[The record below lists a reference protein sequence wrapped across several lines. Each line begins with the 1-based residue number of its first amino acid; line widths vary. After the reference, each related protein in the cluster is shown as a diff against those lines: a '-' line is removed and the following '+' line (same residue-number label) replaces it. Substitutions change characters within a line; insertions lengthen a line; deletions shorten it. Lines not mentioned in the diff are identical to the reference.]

1 MNNYSIILL
10 SFVLLISGCE
20 KNKQKD
26 KSNPNIIL
34 ILTDGQGYLD
44 VGFNGSNDI
53 LTPNFDNLARE
64 GIVFSNELQV
74 KEDTPPTILIHATD
88 DQVVSPKNSILYY
101 EALLKNKVPVSLHIL
116 DKGGHGFGLYQ
127 KKGSVK
133 LWQEM
138 VSEWF
143 KQRGIL

>member
-34 ILTDGQGYLD
+34 ILTDDQGYLD

-53 LTPNFDNLARE
+53 LTPNFDNLGRE
-64 GIVFSNELQV
+64 GIVFSNELQF

-101 EALLKNKVPVSLHIL
+101 EAL
-116 DKGGHGFGLYQ
+116 Q
-127 KKGSVK
+127 KK
-133 LWQEM
+133 
-138 VSEWF
+138 
-143 KQRGIL
+143 